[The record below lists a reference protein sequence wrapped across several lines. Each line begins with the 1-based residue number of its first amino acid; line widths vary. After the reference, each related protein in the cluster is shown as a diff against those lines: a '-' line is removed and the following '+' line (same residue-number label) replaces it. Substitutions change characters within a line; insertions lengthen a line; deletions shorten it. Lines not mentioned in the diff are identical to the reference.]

1 MLSPVQLEVVE
12 SDPRG
17 RAKIRYPIRMNLR
30 YSLFRRKRVLKTG
43 RGTTINMSSSG
54 ILFEA
59 EESLPRGFIV
69 HLAIG
74 WPGRI
79 DDRAGLVLHIVA
91 RTVRGQGISTAAVMV
106 RMSSMSDLSETGKI
120 AAFVTGKALPWLF
133 NDLHGSPF
141 SESKRVQILDHENSP
156 PACS

>member
-59 EESLPRGFIV
+59 EESLPPGYIV

-74 WPGRI
+74 WPGTI
-79 DDRAGLVLHIVA
+79 DDRAGLVLHITA
-91 RTVRGQGISTAAVMV
+91 RTVRGQGNSTAAVIV
-106 RMSSMSDLSETGKI
+106 RHEFHVRSLRDAEGRGVGHRENPPLAVAT
-120 AAFVTGKALPWLF
+120 
-133 NDLHGSPF
+133 NDRPSFG
-141 SESKRVQILDHENSP
+141 
-156 PACS
+156 

>member
-1 MLSPVQLEVVE
+1 MLSPVPPEVVE
-12 SDPRG
+12 SDPRS
-17 RAKIRYPIRMNLR
+17 RAKVRYPIRMNLR

-59 EESLPRGFIV
+59 EESLPSGYIV

-79 DDRAGLVLHIVA
+79 DDAGLVLHLTA
-91 RTVRGQGISTAAVMV
+91 RTVRGQANSTAAVIV
-106 RMSSMSDLSETGKI
+106 R
-120 AAFVTGKALPWLF
+120 
-133 NDLHGSPF
+133 
-141 SESKRVQILDHENSP
+141 HEFHVRSLRD
-156 PACS
+156 A

>member
-1 MLSPVQLEVVE
+1 MLSSVQLEVVE
-12 SDPRG
+12 SDPRC

-59 EESLPRGFIV
+59 EESLPPGYPV

-74 WPGRI
+74 WPGAI

-91 RTVRGQGISTAAVMV
+91 RTVRGQDNSTAAVIV
-106 RMSSMSDLSETGKI
+106 RHEFHVRSLRDAEDRG
-120 AAFVTGKALPWLF
+120 VC
-133 NDLHGSPF
+133 HG
-141 SESKRVQILDHENSP
+141 ENP
-156 PACS
+156 PLAVATNAHRSVG

>member
-1 MLSPVQLEVVE
+1 MVSPVQLEVVE

-59 EESLPRGFIV
+59 EESLPPGYIV

-74 WPGRI
+74 WPERI
-79 DDRAGLVLHIVA
+79 DDRAGPVLHIVA
-91 RTVRGQGISTAAVMV
+91 RTVRGQSNSTAAVIV
-106 RMSSMSDLSETGKI
+106 RHEFHVRSLRDAEDRGVCHRENLSLAVATKLFGVLNE
-120 AAFVTGKALPWLF
+120 WLR
-133 NDLHGSPF
+133 LV
-141 SESKRVQILDHENSP
+141 R
-156 PACS
+156 

>member
-17 RAKIRYPIRMNLR
+17 RAKIRYPIRMTLR

-59 EESLPRGFIV
+59 EESLPSGYIV

-79 DDRAGLVLHIVA
+79 DDRAGLVLHLTA
-91 RTVRGQGISTAAVMV
+91 RTVRGQANSTAAVIV
-106 RMSSMSDLSETGKI
+106 RHDFHVRSLRDAEDRG
-120 AAFVTGKALPWLF
+120 VG
-133 NDLHGSPF
+133 HG
-141 SESKRVQILDHENSP
+141 ENP
-156 PACS
+156 PLAVATSARPSFG

>member
-1 MLSPVQLEVVE
+1 MLSSVQLEVVE
-12 SDPRG
+12 SDPRC

-59 EESLPRGFIV
+59 EESLPPGYIV

-74 WPGRI
+74 WPERI
-79 DDRAGLVLHIVA
+79 DDRAGPVLHIVA
-91 RTVRGQGISTAAVMV
+91 RTVRGQSNSTAAVIV
-106 RMSSMSDLSETGKI
+106 RHEFHVRSLRDAEDRG
-120 AAFVTGKALPWLF
+120 VC
-133 NDLHGSPF
+133 HG
-141 SESKRVQILDHENSP
+141 ENP
-156 PACS
+156 PLAVATNAHRSVG

>member
-1 MLSPVQLEVVE
+1 MLSPVQLGVVE
-12 SDPRG
+12 SDPRC

-30 YSLFRRKRVLKTG
+30 YSLLRRKRVLKTG

-59 EESLPRGFIV
+59 EESLPPGYIV

-74 WPGRI
+74 WPGKI

-91 RTVRGQGISTAAVMV
+91 RTVRGQDNSTAAVIV
-106 RMSSMSDLSETGKI
+106 RHEFHVRSLRDAEDRGVCHGENPPLAV
-120 AAFVTGKALPWLF
+120 AANAFRSV
-133 NDLHGSPF
+133 
-141 SESKRVQILDHENSP
+141 E
-156 PACS
+156 